1 MRASWIHV
9 LLPIPSY
16 SRFGKR
22 FVNFCD
28 LDSPDSGPGCFGRSF
43 EVRLFIQKFIRAIR
57 TSSTRLHWVDVFQW
71 VEHWQ

>member
-43 EVRLFIQKFIRAIR
+43 EVRLFIQEFIRVIR
-57 TSSTRLHWVDVFQW
+57 TSSLRLPWVDVFQR